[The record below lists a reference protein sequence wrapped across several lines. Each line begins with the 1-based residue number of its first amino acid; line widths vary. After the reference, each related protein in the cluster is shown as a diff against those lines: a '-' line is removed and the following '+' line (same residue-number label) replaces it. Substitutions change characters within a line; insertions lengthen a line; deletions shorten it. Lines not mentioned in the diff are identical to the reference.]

1 MDDKEYDLFKK
12 IASLEVE
19 NNNLKLQVDELKEDS
34 NNNQIND
41 IYEKSKQKLYKWIAG
56 ILVIFSLF
64 GFISINKIV
73 EKIELKILEEG
84 QEKVVD
90 KLTSSYIKKH
100 TSKITDSI
108 TRSLKPA
115 IDEKIVNIF
124 DDIKENIAKLV
135 NAEVERNVREQLIA
149 TFKNVEASEAS
160 KTSKTIESSGSS
172 KYIDAI
178 EKTYEDNKYWVIAAS
193 SVLRSDV
200 DNELERVKR
209 KIGPSFE
216 DDFPN
221 VEITYPY
228 PGTNH
233 YPLVLGS
240 GLPYK
245 AANELRK
252 KAIKAGF
259 RDDTFLWKAKEY

>member
-1 MDDKEYDLFKK
+1 M
-12 IASLEVE
+12 
-19 NNNLKLQVDELKEDS
+19 
-34 NNNQIND
+34 
-41 IYEKSKQKLYKWIAG
+41 
-56 ILVIFSLF
+56 
-64 GFISINKIV
+64 
-73 EKIELKILEEG
+73 
-84 QEKVVD
+84 
-90 KLTSSYIKKH
+90 
-100 TSKITDSI
+100 
-108 TRSLKPA
+108 
-115 IDEKIVNIF
+115 
-124 DDIKENIAKLV
+124 
-135 NAEVERNVREQLIA
+135 IA
-149 TFKNVEASEAS
+149 TFKNVEASE
-160 KTSKTIESSGSS
+160 TSETIEASESS

-200 DNELERVKR
+200 ENELERVKR
-209 KIGPSFE
+209 KTGPSFE

-221 VEITYPY
+221 AEITYPY

-259 RDDTFLWKAKEY
+259 RDDTFLWKAK